1 MYLGCT
7 FAYMDYSTV
16 KALHIIFV
24 ITWFA
29 GLFYIVRLFIYQ
41 TESYLKQEPE
51 RSILTAAYK
60 KNSRPLWY
68 GITWPSMLLTL
79 TFGVWMLVLNPALLK
94 IPFMHV
100 KLGFVGGLLVYH
112 FICHYIFCLLQKDI
126 IKFSSLKL
134 RIWNEVATVF
144 LVAIVFIIIL
154 KTALD
159 WLWGFAGFMLFSIVL
174 FLAVFVVKK
183 IRENNSK

>member
-1 MYLGCT
+1 
-7 FAYMDYSTV
+7 MDYSTV

-68 GITWPSMLLTL
+68 GITWPSMVLTL
-79 TFGVWMLVLNPALLK
+79 TFGFWMLLLNPALLQMS
-94 IPFMHV
+94 FMQV
-100 KLGFVGGLLVYH
+100 KLGFVLGLLIYH
-112 FICHYIFCLLQKDI
+112 FICHYLFRLLQNDVV
-126 IKFSSLKL
+126 KFSSIKL

-144 LVAIVFIIIL
+144 LVAIVFIVIL
-154 KTALD
+154 KSAIS
-159 WLWGFAGFMLFSIVL
+159 WMNAFVVFIGFSILL
-174 FLAVFVVKK
+174 FGAVFAVKK
-183 IRENNSK
+183 IREKNSK